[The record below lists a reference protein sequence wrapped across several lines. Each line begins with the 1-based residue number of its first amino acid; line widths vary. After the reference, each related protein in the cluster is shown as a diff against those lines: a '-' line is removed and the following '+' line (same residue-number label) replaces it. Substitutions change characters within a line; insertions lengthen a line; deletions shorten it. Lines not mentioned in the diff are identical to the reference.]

1 MMMQEQSENIIEVST
16 ATFDT
21 EVLARSHEK
30 PVVVD
35 FWAAWCGPC
44 RMLGPLLEKLANEPG
59 SNFIL
64 AKVDVDD
71 NQSLAQEFDV
81 RGIPAVKGFRDGRV
95 VAEFVG
101 AQPEGQ
107 VRQFLRQVAPSTVDR
122 LLSEAN
128 AYFLGRDWDKA
139 EAAYQKVLA
148 EYSDQQDAQLG
159 LARAQLMQGKGC
171 QAAALLADISTA
183 RYLDIVEKLQPL
195 ADYLC
200 RMSEPVGGEVTD
212 ELSALTAQYRHAAQ
226 LIQRENMPAALDGLL
241 EILRQDKY
249 YADGEAKA
257 VVLGLF
263 ELLGPENPLTRQYRG
278 QLAMI
283 LF

>member
-1 MMMQEQSENIIEVST
+1 MQEQSENIIEVST